1 MELTSYMC
9 YEQIRDSR
17 GLNDTQVSRMSG
29 VPRATF
35 SDWKAG
41 RSKPKTDKMQLI
53 ADVLQVSLPALAG
66 VKLDYEIVVSD
77 DERLLLEEYRNET
90 ANGRLH
96 KYAAALAEMKKGD
109 SV

>member
-1 MELTSYMC
+1 MELTSYMN

-17 GLNDTQVSRMSG
+17 GLNDTQVSKMSG

-53 ADVLQVSLPALAG
+53 ADVLQVSLPTLAG
-66 VKLDYEIVVSD
+66 VKLDYEFILSN
-77 DERLLLEEYRNET
+77 DEKILLEEYRNET